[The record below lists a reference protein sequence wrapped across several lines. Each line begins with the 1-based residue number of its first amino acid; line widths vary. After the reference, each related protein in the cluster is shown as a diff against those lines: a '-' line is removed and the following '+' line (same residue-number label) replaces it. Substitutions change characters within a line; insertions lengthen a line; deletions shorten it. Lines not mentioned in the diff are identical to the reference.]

1 MTSADRPRDVGLAG
15 RELAEA
21 VEFIPPRGGRTSRPF
36 LRVSAS
42 GRIGISAAA
51 VELWGL
57 APSARRVR
65 ILWTAARRELRL
77 VPSPHGRAA
86 LQRDD
91 AKARSIAVHGSRALV
106 AWMAAH
112 GVPIGD
118 YAVRR
123 DRDGSLVATAPR
135 TTK

>member
-36 LRVSAS
+36 VRVSAS
-42 GRIGISAAA
+42 GRIGVSAAA

-65 ILWTAARRELRL
+65 LLWTAARGELRL
-77 VPSPHGRAA
+77 VPSAHGGVS
-86 LQRDD
+86 LQRDSP
-91 AKARSIAVHGSRALV
+91 KSGGLAVHGTPALV

-123 DRDGSLVATAPR
+123 DRDGSLVATAPQP
-135 TTK
+135 TK

>member
-21 VEFIPPRGGRTSRPF
+21 VEFIPPRHGRSSPPF
-36 LRVSAS
+36 VRVSAS

-65 ILWTAARRELRL
+65 VLWGPARELRL
-77 VPSPHGRAA
+77 VPSPHGGVT
-86 LQRDD
+86 LQRDG
-91 AKARSIAVHGSRALV
+91 AKSGALAAHGTRALA
-106 AWMAAH
+106 AWIAAH